1 VTPRQRKGV
10 LLLVLAGLGLV
21 AVFVLVAGYVADV
34 RKDVEPKVGVL
45 ALRGD
50 VARNEPLSAAM
61 VKTVWLPERWAP
73 RNAVRDPDALAGL
86 VASADFPGGSVVQ
99 RGMATNPP
107 QLSPKQREIAI
118 LVDAETGVAGKIG
131 PGSTVD
137 IVATF
142 GGDQQRGIKPRSEIL
157 VPGARII
164 EVGSARTRGDA
175 TSSGQVDPKTVLPV
189 TFALTVRQTLKV
201 TYAEVNA
208 QEVRLALLRE
218 GEASSVPVKQREY
231 AP

>member
-21 AVFVLVAGYVADV
+21 AVFVLVAGYVSDV

-45 ALRGD
+45 ALRTD
-50 VARNEPLSAAM
+50 VARNQPLSASS
-61 VKTVWLPERWAP
+61 VRTVWLPERWAP

-86 VASADFPGGSVVQ
+86 VASADFPSGSVVQ

-107 QLSPKQREIAI
+107 QLNGKQREIAI

-142 GGDQQRGIKPRSEIL
+142 GGNDQRGIKPKSQIL

-164 EVGSARTRGDA
+164 EVGEARAKGDA
-175 TSSGQVDPKTVLPV
+175 TSSGQVDPKTVIPV

-218 GEASSVPVKQREY
+218 GETSDVPVKQREY